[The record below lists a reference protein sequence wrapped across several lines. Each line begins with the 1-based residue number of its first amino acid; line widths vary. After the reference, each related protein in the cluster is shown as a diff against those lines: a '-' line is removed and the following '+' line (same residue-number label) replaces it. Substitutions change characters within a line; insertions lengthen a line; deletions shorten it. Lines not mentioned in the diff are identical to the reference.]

1 MSALAI
7 ISSQAFSPN
16 KLSGLQLWMD
26 AADKGTILDSADAVD
41 QWISKASVTNKAT
54 QVLSDRRPNT
64 NTRTRKGLNVLDFD
78 GVDEHLTLDSQPIVG
93 TEARTIIVVGLADDA
108 VSGNIFIALTHSTL
122 MSGDLYR
129 MTAEIRLTISGAF
142 KEFANDSIED
152 GINPAILI
160 FTNQA
165 NSDLTSDVSN
175 FQAYKNGVLITSTS
189 DNNPTTT
196 IDTRS
201 GKEAVIGDE
210 GVGGAGALNGFIG
223 EIIIYNRVLVLSER
237 QQIELDLFNKWDIA
251 PFAFNPVDLG
261 PAIWLEPD
269 KDVTLVGSKVSVYG
283 DQSGNVNTMNQT
295 TDSKRPVFD
304 ATGMNGEPTL
314 NFTNANVE
322 TMKAADSASL
332 DLSADITLFAVMNIT
347 NDGVF
352 KNILSKG
359 GNDAYKFR
367 ISNANRLQTL
377 MRTSGGTLN
386 VRSCTVDLTED
397 TDIIVSVTFDADG
410 DITFRENG
418 VLLGAAVAS
427 GGDGTIKNN
436 ASVLDLGSS
445 SGTSNAFNGDL
456 ATTGLYPF
464 LMSDAD
470 HNLVGNFLADLYGL
484 TWTDI

>member
-16 KLSGLQLWMD
+16 KFSGLQLWMD
-26 AADKGTILDSADAVD
+26 APDQGTILDSAGAVN
-41 QWISKASVTNKAT
+41 QWLSKSSVTNRARQLTSPK
-54 QVLSDRRPNT
+54 RPT
-64 NTRTRKGLNVLDFD
+64 TGTRTINGLNVIDFD
-78 GVDEHLTLDSQPIVG
+78 GVDDLMILDNQPILARV
-93 TEARTIIVVGLADDA
+93 ARTIIVVGLGD
-108 VSGNIFIALTHSTL
+108 VPVNNIFLDLSHSP
-122 MSGDLYR
+122 S
-129 MTAEIRLTISGAF
+129 ISGEIYTVTTEIGLIIF
-142 KEFANDSIED
+142 NSDRKFANDAIDD
-152 GINPAILI
+152 GINAGILI

-165 NSDLTSDVSN
+165 ITDLTYDVSN
-175 FQAYKNGVLITSTS
+175 FQAYKNGALITSTS
-189 DNNPTTT
+189 VTLPTII
-196 IDTRS
+196 IDTRVAS
-201 GKEAVIGDE
+201 ASIGDE
-210 GVGGAGALNGFIG
+210 GTVGGPNRLNGVIG
-223 EIIIYNRVLVLSER
+223 EIIIYNRVLATLER
-237 QQIELDLFNKWDIA
+237 QQIEAELFNKWDIA

-283 DQSGNVNTMNQT
+283 DQSGNSNTMNQT